1 VGYANSWVDSLHGS
15 YRGWVFKKGLKNKK
29 KHKESRATML
39 SIVESQWKASMED
52 NCNMGT
58 KVDFVESKVVAMSK
72 SIFIIKDLLLQK
84 RNKSKGCKLVTLND
98 PPPSDVPQKVA
109 TSLVKGIALKE
120 IATILSPRVET
131 IKPTPLL

>member
-1 VGYANSWVDSLHGS
+1 
-15 YRGWVFKKGLKNKK
+15 
-29 KHKESRATML
+29 ML

-72 SIFIIKDLLLQK
+72 SISIIKDLLLQK